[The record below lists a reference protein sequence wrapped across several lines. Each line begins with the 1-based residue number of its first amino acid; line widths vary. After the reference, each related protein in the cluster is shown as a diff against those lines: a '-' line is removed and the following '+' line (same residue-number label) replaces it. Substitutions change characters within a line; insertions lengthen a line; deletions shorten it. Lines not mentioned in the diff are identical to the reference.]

1 MASRGKHTVL
11 WKHRSLAEYLVNT
24 GGDGR
29 GRESIKEACGMR
41 LTTESRNLCSAAS
54 NLASIKMERKANYPV
69 CTIVEKS
76 KKHCV

>member
-54 NLASIKMERKANYPV
+54 NLASTKMERKANYPV